1 MKYLVME
8 CGLSYAVVLDQ
19 EGRFLKVANLNY
31 QVGQTVEEVIPFR
44 EESTVWWKNPAV
56 WSTAAAACVLLVCFT
71 VFQFLFLT
79 IGTVRMQINPDL
91 QISVNRLNRVISVEA
106 LNGEGAEVMG
116 DDSWFGQLLEE
127 VSDQLA
133 DRAMELGYLEDGGD
147 IWLSAQSDDDSWKT
161 SWETAL
167 FEELDDHLEHRV
179 SIHIGER
186 EETVSDGG
194 DDHTVVITPEEQE
207 TPSPTPAPTVK
218 PTEKPETPSDDGG
231 TVSTPKPT
239 PVPTVKP
246 KPTPTPDDDDD
257 DDDDNQQSSS
267 SQDDD
272 DDDNDNDNDDDDDGN
287 DDDYTDDDSDDDTDD

>member
-8 CGLSYAVVLDQ
+8 CGLSYEVVLDQ

-44 EESTVWWKNPAV
+44 EESTVWWKKPAV

-71 VFQFLFLT
+71 VFQFLFST

-167 FEELDDHLEHRV
+167 SEELDDHLEHRV
-179 SIHIGER
+179 SIQDR
-186 EETVSDGG
+186 KS
-194 DDHTVVITPEEQE
+194 VV
-207 TPSPTPAPTVK
+207 
-218 PTEKPETPSDDGG
+218 
-231 TVSTPKPT
+231 
-239 PVPTVKP
+239 
-246 KPTPTPDDDDD
+246 
-257 DDDDNQQSSS
+257 
-267 SQDDD
+267 
-272 DDDNDNDNDDDDDGN
+272 
-287 DDDYTDDDSDDDTDD
+287 